1 MGNFQ
6 GGDRRG
12 GGGFRGGNSRG
23 GRPNFQKK
31 SFGGGGFRD
40 REVVMHKAVCSECG
54 KNCEVPFRPTGDK
67 PVYCS
72 DCFSSKR
79 EDGGERAPRRDFE
92 SREPRREYSSDRPSS
107 TSSFSKPTSAPAF
120 AQDDTKKQ
128 LREIGM
134 KLDRLITVMERLS
147 QAKESAP
154 VAKAIPAVIMAPKMT
169 APKIEVKKI
178 LAVKT
183 VAKKV
188 VVAKTPAKKVVVKKT
203 VVTKKN
209 K

>member
-12 GGGFRGGNSRG
+12 GGFRGGNSGG
-23 GRPNFQKK
+23 GRPSFQKK

-72 DCFSSKR
+72 DCFSNKR

-107 TSSFSKPTSAPAF
+107 ASSFSKPTSAPSF

-128 LREIGM
+128 LRDISM
-134 KLDRLITVMERLS
+134 KLDRLIIVMERLS
-147 QAKESAP
+147 QVKEAAP
-154 VAKAIPAVIMAPKMT
+154 VAKPTPVVILAPKV
-169 APKIEVKKI
+169 EVKKTPVVTKAVI
-178 LAVKT
+178 KKVVAVKAP
-183 VAKKV
+183 AKKV
-188 VVAKTPAKKVVVKKT
+188 VVAKKKK
-203 VVTKKN
+203 
-209 K
+209 